1 MWKVLLLNIKNTI
14 LKLFGKKVDI
24 TSQQVSRAEK
34 DVEQYLNIDK
44 ENITSIVANAIA
56 NLVFGDAQLLV
67 SDDTEMGRQINEV
80 LQREFVK
87 AKRNYACALG
97 TGEILSVPYCVQD
110 GLERKIYVDTV
121 TKDRFWVTRSQGTDP
136 TEVEAMADVK
146 IHDNKVYQR
155 HTYYSVNNGNYL
167 VQNKALQGNDE
178 VMLGLIDEWK
188 GIAKEIPFEGVDRLP
203 VAIGKCPA
211 GGHRPDDN
219 EGRSLTFGC
228 ESILK
233 KIQDTIADFE
243 TEFRRKK
250 AKVFAD
256 SMMFKSITDEHGR
269 TVVQDMDDD
278 IFQRLNASEDF
289 GIEIFSPEFRDTSYY
304 NKLQYHFELL
314 EKQIGV
320 NKGILTELSTG
331 TATATEIRRSTYQT
345 FCLVDDIR
353 KSYEKYINDLAY
365 GIQVLLV
372 AYKMCPYADYEVK
385 ISWSNTL
392 LEDRAETYNQM
403 VQGVSQGAER
413 VAELRLLN
421 HPEESLE
428 EAQAVVDEIAES
440 NPPLGSLF
448 GSGAP
453 LEE

>member
-1 MWKVLLLNIKNTI
+1 MWKIFTNIKNII

-24 TSQQVSRAEK
+24 TDRQVAQADK
-34 DVEQYLNIDK
+34 DVEQYLDIDK

-67 SDDTEMGRQINEV
+67 SDDTEMGQMINEV

-121 TKDRFWVTRSQGTDP
+121 TKDRFWVTKMQGTDA
-136 TEVEAMADVK
+136 TEIEALADVK
-146 IHDNKVYQR
+146 IHDNKLYQR
-155 HTYYSVNNGNYL
+155 HTYYSIDNGTYL
-167 VQNKALQGNDE
+167 VENKAWQGSSE
-178 VMLGLIDEWK
+178 VLMGLIDEWK
-188 GIAKEIPFEGVDRLP
+188 GIADEIPLKGVDRLP

-219 EGRSLTFGC
+219 EGRPLTFGC
-228 ESILK
+228 DAILR
-233 KIQDTIADFE
+233 KIQNTIADFE

-250 AKVFAD
+250 VKVFAD
-256 SMMFKSITDEHGR
+256 NMMFRSITDDNGQ
-269 TVVQDMDDD
+269 TVVQDIDDD
-278 IFQRLNASEDF
+278 VFIKLNANEDF
-289 GIEIFSPEFRDTSYY
+289 GTEIFSPEFRDTAYY

-372 AYKMCPYADYEVK
+372 AYEMCPYADYEVK
-385 ISWSNTL
+385 ISWSNAL
-392 LEDRAETYNQM
+392 LEDRSETYNQM
-403 VQGVSQGAER
+403 VQGVTQGAER

-428 EAQAVVDEIAES
+428 EAQAIVDEIAET
-440 NPPLGSLF
+440 NPPLTQLF
-448 GSGAP
+448 
-453 LEE
+453 E

>member
-24 TSQQVSRAEK
+24 TAQQVSRAEK
-34 DVEQYLNIDK
+34 DVEQYLSIDK
-44 ENITSIVANAIA
+44 ENITSIVANAIS

-97 TGEILSVPYCVQD
+97 TGEILSVPYCVQN

-121 TKDRFWVTRSQGTDP
+121 TKDRFWVTQTQGTDP

-155 HTYYSVNNGNYL
+155 HTYYSVNDGNYL

-188 GIAKEIPFEGVDRLP
+188 GIADKIPFEGVDRLP

-219 EGRSLTFGC
+219 EGRPLTFGC
-228 ESILK
+228 DAILK
-233 KIQDTIADFE
+233 KIQGTIADYE
-243 TEFRRKK
+243 TEFKRKK

-256 SMMFKSITDEHGR
+256 SMMFKSVTDENGNII
-269 TVVQDMDDD
+269 VQEDDD
-278 IFQRLNASEDF
+278 VFFKMNGGEDF
-289 GIEIFSPEFRDTSYY
+289 GLEIFSPEFRDTSYY

-385 ISWSNTL
+385 ISWSNAL

>member
-1 MWKVLLLNIKNTI
+1 MWKIFTNIKNII

-24 TSQQVSRAEK
+24 TDRQVAQADK
-34 DVEQYLNIDK
+34 DVEQYLDIDK

-67 SDDTEMGRQINEV
+67 SDDSEMGQKIGEV

-121 TKDRFWVTRSQGTDP
+121 TKDRFWVTKMQGTDA
-136 TEVEAMADVK
+136 TEIEALADVK
-146 IHDNKVYQR
+146 IHDNKLYQR
-155 HTYYSVNNGNYL
+155 HTYYSIDNGTYL
-167 VQNKALQGNDE
+167 VENKAWQGSSE
-178 VMLGLIDEWK
+178 VLMGLIDEWR
-188 GIAKEIPFEGVDRLP
+188 GIADEIPLKGVDRLP

-219 EGRSLTFGC
+219 EGRPLTFGC
-228 ESILK
+228 DAILR
-233 KIQDTIADFE
+233 KIQSTIADFE

-250 AKVFAD
+250 VKVFAD
-256 SMMFKSITDEHGR
+256 NMMFKSVTDEHGN
-269 TVVQDMDDD
+269 TVVQDIDDD
-278 IFQRLNASEDF
+278 VFIKLNANEDF
-289 GIEIFSPEFRDTSYY
+289 GTEIFSPEFRDTAYY

-372 AYKMCPYADYEVK
+372 AYEMCPYADYEVK
-385 ISWSNTL
+385 ISWSNAL
-392 LEDRAETYNQM
+392 LEDRSETYNQM
-403 VQGVSQGAER
+403 VQGVTQGAER

-428 EAQAVVDEIAES
+428 EAQAIVDEIAET
-440 NPPLGSLF
+440 NPPLTQLF
-448 GSGAP
+448 
-453 LEE
+453 E